1 MCDVYPM
8 SPDLYAVESK
18 ASSAMMVDAQPCK
31 PRNVHNVVDC
41 DNDVVMIGVPIR
53 ADDKRTANT
62 AVAPRAKRPAQDVVM
77 TDLIPRR
84 NEVPKHKSV
93 TTGSVSVSRCY
104 ISKLVEC

>member
-1 MCDVYPM
+1 M
-8 SPDLYAVESK
+8 SPDLYGVESK

-41 DNDVVMIGVPIR
+41 DNDVVMIGAPIR

-77 TDLIPRR
+77 KDLILRR
-84 NEVPKHKSV
+84 NEVPKQNTAATS
-93 TTGSVSVSRCY
+93 SVSVSCRYFLKLIRC
-104 ISKLVEC
+104 S